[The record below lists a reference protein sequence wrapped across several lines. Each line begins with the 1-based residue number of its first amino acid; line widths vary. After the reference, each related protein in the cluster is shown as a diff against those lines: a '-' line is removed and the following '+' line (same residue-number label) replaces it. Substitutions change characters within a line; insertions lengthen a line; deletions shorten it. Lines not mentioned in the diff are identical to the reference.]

1 MRFSQ
6 QRAHASSLVPPAADF
21 VFQITEEAFARVD
34 HKSLSQAI
42 EAATELAFRQ
52 ASDFFEEAMAEYVKM
67 HQ

>member
-6 QRAHASSLVPPAADF
+6 QRAHASWLVVAL
-21 VFQITEEAFARVD
+21 QITEEAFARVD

-42 EAATELAFRQ
+42 EAATELAFKQ